1 MPNSSHPCVHPRA
14 LALTAATG
22 ALWVFVLV
30 SLGAFTTSIG
40 AGMAFPDWP
49 LSNGSLNPTGW
60 LTDLAM
66 FAEHSHRLSAAA
78 MAGISLVLFVWIRC
92 VEPRHWVRRLAGW
105 TLALVFAQALL
116 GGLRVLLEPHLIAE
130 LETTAGRL
138 FAMAHACLAQ
148 VFVCA
153 VLALA
158 AGLSQRWVVTPRPEY
173 SSLTRRWGLVCC
185 ALLLVQLAVAAVM
198 RHSFAGLAIPSFPWS
213 TPDGGLLP
221 VSWDFRVTIHF
232 THRVLAL
239 ALAFTVPYFVT
250 KLRGD
255 PVAGP
260 GVRRLGG
267 FAVALLAVQ
276 IGLGVASVLTSRN
289 PQITTAHVFVGALL
303 LASIFLLT
311 LLTHRARI
319 EAAGVGVR
327 AARQL
332 EPAAS
337 FAP

>member
-1 MPNSSHPCVHPRA
+1 MPNPSYARVHPHA
-14 LALTAATG
+14 LALAAASG

-78 MAGISLVLFVWIRC
+78 MTGISLVLLVWIRR
-92 VEPRHWVRRLAGW
+92 VEPRRWVRHLAGW

-116 GGLRVLLEPHLIAE
+116 GGLRVLLERHTIAE
-130 LETTAGRL
+130 LETTLGRL
-138 FAMAHACLAQ
+138 FAMAHAGLAQ

-158 AGLSQRWVVTPRPEY
+158 VGVSHRWATAPLEEY
-173 SSLTRRWGLVCC
+173 SPKTRHWGLVCC

-213 TPDGGLLP
+213 NPEGGVLP
-221 VSWDFRVTIHF
+221 AAWDFRVGIHF
-232 THRVLAL
+232 AHRLLAL
-239 ALAFTVPYFVT
+239 VLVCALPFFVT

-255 PVAGP
+255 PAAGS
-260 GVRRLGG
+260 GIRRLG
-267 FAVALLAVQ
+267 ALVVALLAAQ
-276 IGLGVASVLTSRN
+276 IALGAASVLTHRS

-303 LASIFLLT
+303 LAGTFLLT
-311 LLTHRARI
+311 LLAHRARI
-319 EAAGVGVR
+319 ESTAAP
-327 AARQL
+327 AAHPVQR

-337 FAP
+337 LTP